1 MPTNAQILQYAPGAS
16 YLAANAV
23 RKSGLF
29 DNQGRIN
36 PLLPQQIYALYF
48 VIKKIYDIDPNYSGM
63 TAVCLYLWEMMGRY
77 GIQAQGLS
85 GGGGNVPGPT
95 PNQDYPIY
103 LTQANF
109 TTATFY
115 PNANIFGTNI
125 AIYLNEINR
134 YLDPAT
140 EFSVSSTGVTILI
153 PGFDAT
159 INTYTLI
166 IEKVY
171 PA

>member
-23 RKSGLF
+23 RESGLF
-29 DNQGRIN
+29 DNSARNN

-48 VIKKIYDIDPNYSGM
+48 VIKKIYDLDPTYPGM
-63 TAVCLYLWEMMGRY
+63 TALCLYLWEIMGRY

-85 GGGGNVPGPT
+85 GGGGSAPSPT
-95 PNQDYPIY
+95 PSQWFPIY

-115 PNANIFGTNI
+115 PNANIFGNNI
-125 AIYLNEINR
+125 AIFMNEINR
-134 YLDPAT
+134 YLDPLT
-140 EFSVSSTGVTILI
+140 EFSVSTTGVTILI
-153 PGFDAT
+153 PGFDALT
-159 INTYTLI
+159 NTYTFV

-171 PA
+171 SA